1 MNMKLT
7 RSPGQHFQN
16 RKYMKD
22 LYFNPNYAKV
32 YKDID
37 GDSDT
42 FVFDSPYG
50 KITYTYILRKIKWP
64 IDGQTYFDIVTP
76 YGYGGPYCENVTD
89 MQQLMAAYREAFTKH
104 CVEHNIICEF
114 HRFHLFD
121 NVDFRENYFGET
133 IELSANVVVNTKGDF
148 ENDIWNRYDRK
159 VRKNVRKAES
169 NGLEIIIEGNTNHL
183 DDFLNIYDLTMDR
196 NNADSYYY
204 FGKEYFL
211 NIERLLSD
219 NFMYFHVVKD
229 GKIISTE
236 LVLCSEKYA
245 YSFLGGTLADYYEYR
260 PNDYLKNEI
269 LKWCN
274 RTGREKFILG
284 GGYHKDDGI
293 YKYKRCFT
301 PDPDVMFYIGR
312 YIFNQEVYDKAVEM
326 RAKDDPNFDKETGY
340 FPKYRG

>member
-1 MNMKLT
+1 MM
-7 RSPGQHFQN
+7 
-16 RKYMKD
+16 D
-22 LYFNPNYAKV
+22 LFFNPNYAKI

-42 FVFDSPYG
+42 FVFECPYG
-50 KITYTYILRKIKWP
+50 KITYTYILRKIKWE
-64 IDGQTYFDIVTP
+64 IEGQIYYDIVTP

-89 MQQLMAAYREAFTKH
+89 IKLLMAAYKEAFTKH
-104 CVEHNIICEF
+104 CQEHNIICEF

-133 IELSANVVVNTKGDF
+133 IELSANVVVNTTGDY

-159 VRKNVRKAES
+159 VRKNVRKAEN
-169 NGLEIIIEGNTNHL
+169 NGLEIIIENNTNHIN
-183 DDFLNIYDLTMDR
+183 DFLNIYDLTMDR

-211 NIERLLSD
+211 NIERLLPG
-219 NFMYFHVVKD
+219 NFMYFHVQKD
-229 GKIISTE
+229 GKVISTE

-245 YSFLGGTLADYYEYR
+245 YSFLGGTIADYYEYR

-301 PDPDVMFYIGR
+301 PDQDVYFYIGH
-312 YIFNQEVYDKAVEM
+312 YIFNQSVYNKAIEARV
-326 RAKDDPNFDKETGY
+326 KTDSNFDCNTKY
-340 FPKYRG
+340 FPAYRG

>member
-1 MNMKLT
+1 MT
-7 RSPGQHFQN
+7 
-16 RKYMKD
+16 D

-42 FVFDSPYG
+42 FVFECPFG
-50 KITYTYILRKIKWP
+50 KITYTYILRKLKWE
-64 IDGQTYFDIVTP
+64 IDGQTWYDIVTP

-89 MQQLMAAYREAFTKH
+89 MTQLMLAYREAFTKH
-104 CVEHNIICEF
+104 CQEHNIICEF

-121 NVDFRENYFGET
+121 NVDFRENYWGET
-133 IELSANVVVNTKGDF
+133 IELLANVVVNTTGDF

-169 NGLEIIIEGNTNHL
+169 NELEIIIEGNTAHL
-183 DDFLNIYDLTMDR
+183 DDFMNIYDKTMDR
-196 NNADSYYY
+196 NNADPYYY
-204 FGKEYFL
+204 FSKEYFQ
-211 NIERLLSD
+211 NIERLLPE
-219 NFMYFHVVKD
+219 NFMYFHVLKD
-229 GKIISTE
+229 GKVISTE

-245 YSFLGGTLADYYEYR
+245 YSFLGGTLSEYYEFR
-260 PNDYLKNEI
+260 PNDFLKNEI

-293 YKYKRCFT
+293 YRYKRCFT
-301 PDPDVMFYIGR
+301 PDSDVPFYIGR
-312 YIFNQEVYDKAVEM
+312 YIFNQEVYNKAIEA
-326 RAKDDPNFDKETGY
+326 RANEDANFDRNTGY
-340 FPKYRG
+340 FPTYRG